1 MKIGLV
7 FSGGG
12 AKGAYEI
19 GVWKALKKLRLDKHI
34 KVISGTSIGA
44 LNAVLFV
51 NGDYDKA
58 ENIWKSL
65 TLEQIA
71 KTTNENLNIKLTPF
85 IEKLMFPQ
93 LKAAGSYI
101 KSAINKY
108 ISIGSFSQETLK
120 EFIEKNIDFKKLK
133 SFNGTCYVSV
143 FNNKLNKPEYIKLNN
158 LPDEKIVQYLLA
170 TTAMPIIFDKVII
183 DGNEYYDGGIPFFGA
198 NTPIA
203 PVIKEK
209 CDIIIA
215 VTTNQWGDFWAKEKN
230 ESDAKIYWVIPQE
243 DLWNFLDGTF
253 AFNQEDIKR
262 RMQQGYKE
270 GMRVLKSLSLIPL
283 KY

>member
-19 GVWKALKKLRLDKHI
+19 GVWKALRKLKLDKHI
-34 KVISGTSIGA
+34 SVISGTSIGA

-51 NGDYDKA
+51 NGDYNKA
-58 ENIWKSL
+58 ENIWNNL
-65 TLEQIA
+65 TLEQIT
-71 KTTNENLNIKLTPF
+71 KPTTENLNLKLTPF
-85 IEKLMFPQ
+85 IDKMMFPQ
-93 LKAAGSYI
+93 LKTAGSYI

-108 ISIGSFSQETLK
+108 ISIGAFSQESVK
-120 EFIEKNIDFKKLK
+120 NFIEKYVDFEKIY
-133 SFNGTCYVSV
+133 SFKGICYVSV
-143 FNNKLNKPEYIKLNN
+143 FNNKLNKPEYIKLNH
-158 LPDEKIVQYLLA
+158 LTEEKIIRYLLA
-170 TTAMPIIFDKVII
+170 TTAMPVIFDKVTI
-183 DGNEYYDGGIPFFGA
+183 DGNDYYDGGIPFFGA

-243 DLWNFLDGTF
+243 DLWNFIDGTF
-253 AFNQEDIKR
+253 AFNPEDIKR
-262 RMQQGYKE
+262 RIQQGNKE
-270 GMRVLKSLSLIPL
+270 GMRVLKNLSLIPTV
-283 KY
+283 K